1 MSPLLQPA
9 VPHPRANHRPRSP
22 ETSPIII
29 ILQAR
34 FVHSVR
40 LGVLDSSFLLKRPLN
55 AEADLVLMGRPMLA
69 SGIHVYLVTA
79 GTP

>member
-1 MSPLLQPA
+1 MKNAGPINQPALLRLTTLRVSSMSPLLQRA

-40 LGVLDSSFLLKRPLN
+40 LDVL
-55 AEADLVLMGRPMLA
+55 DLVLMGKKSSVEP
-69 SGIHVYLVTA
+69 
-79 GTP
+79 